1 MLSESEGSDYFTDGF
16 DMVYDWS
23 YATLLGNL
31 FNGRTTPESFFDD
44 AQALLASVPEGK
56 QVMRYAINHDVAMSN
71 NLATLYGSLDA
82 IEPAYV
88 LTTMLSGVPLLYSSM
103 ETVLGDGSLSFFDY
117 NPLTWN
123 SGKAEVYA
131 TINQIYAATAE
142 VRGGKLS
149 TYSTGDVATFTRVNG
164 SHAMLVMVN
173 PTNTTVSVKVPIT
186 YSGTTMRNMLTS
198 TDEELPVAIELDGY
212 GYAIYYK

>member
-1 MLSESEGSDYFTDGF
+1 
-16 DMVYDWS
+16 
-23 YATLLGNL
+23 
-31 FNGRTTPESFFDD
+31 
-44 AQALLASVPEGK
+44 
-56 QVMRYAINHDVAMSN
+56 
-71 NLATLYGSLDA
+71 
-82 IEPAYV
+82 
-88 LTTMLSGVPLLYSSM
+88 M
-103 ETVLGDGSLSFFDY
+103 ETELPSNGTLSFFDY

-131 TINQIYAATAE
+131 TINQIYAATAD